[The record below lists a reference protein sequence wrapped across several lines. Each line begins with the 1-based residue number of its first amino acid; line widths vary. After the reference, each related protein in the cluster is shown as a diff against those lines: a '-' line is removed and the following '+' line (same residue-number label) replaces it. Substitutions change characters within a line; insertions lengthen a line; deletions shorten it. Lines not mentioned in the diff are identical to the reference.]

1 MWWFD
6 LCGDAEM
13 SWMGVVVNLVLVVA
27 AVLSGSD
34 GYAFINVPS
43 IIVTYVMGH
52 LVLWSVFGAD
62 AFHVLKADF
71 AENQPER
78 GARIA
83 AAAGRF
89 YILAGWVGVLIG
101 AIQMGHGLT
110 DMASF
115 GPATGVLLLTVFY
128 AYATHLLIWA
138 PLETHMLEKVAAKG

>member
-1 MWWFD
+1 MHWI
-6 LCGDAEM
+6 
-13 SWMGVVVNLVLVVA
+13 GVFINLALIVA

-34 GYAFINVPS
+34 GMNFVNIPS

-52 LVLWSVFGAD
+52 VVLWSVYGAD

-83 AAAGRF
+83 ASAGRF

-101 AIQMGHGLT
+101 AIQMAHGLE
-110 DMASF
+110 DMTNF
-115 GPATGVLLLTVFY
+115 GPASGIAMLTVFY

-138 PLETHMLEKVAAKG
+138 PLETRMLEKVAAKA